1 MTKSS
6 GPRVRYV
13 LAFSGTFLP
22 GCKAGGPVKSMVQLL
37 DNLPESVRVVLVT
50 RDRDLGDAV
59 PYEGL
64 SGTAISHGAHEV
76 LYLNC
81 RDPRHWMML
90 LRMGRRIPI
99 DLIYL
104 SSLWSPQFTIHPIA
118 AQRLDLLPA
127 GAIILAP
134 RGELSS
140 GALSLKSAKM
150 RAFLHIGAPLLRRAD
165 PLWHAS
171 TEMEQRDI
179 MWTFPWARTVIH
191 ADGRGD
197 DPLKEIVGSEERAR
211 FSATCSR
218 CPSAPAARPRSGSG
232 EHRWRTAR

>member
-6 GPRVRYV
+6 EPRVRYV

-81 RDPRHWMML
+81 RDPRHWMM
-90 LRMGRRIPI
+90 
-99 DLIYL
+99 
-104 SSLWSPQFTIHPIA
+104 
-118 AQRLDLLPA
+118 
-127 GAIILAP
+127 
-134 RGELSS
+134 
-140 GALSLKSAKM
+140 
-150 RAFLHIGAPLLRRAD
+150 PL
-165 PLWHAS
+165 
-171 TEMEQRDI
+171 
-179 MWTFPWARTVIH
+179 
-191 ADGRGD
+191 
-197 DPLKEIVGSEERAR
+197 
-211 FSATCSR
+211 
-218 CPSAPAARPRSGSG
+218 
-232 EHRWRTAR
+232 